1 MEAAKGEMEKRE
13 NELRLQKD
21 KEGKIRHAESVWRK
35 RQDNS
40 TQRIRQIED
49 QAQHYE

>member
-21 KEGKIRHAESVWRK
+21 KEGKNKTR
-35 RQDNS
+35 
-40 TQRIRQIED
+40 RICL
-49 QAQHYE
+49 A

>member
-21 KEGKIRHAESVWRK
+21 KEGKNKTR
-35 RQDNS
+35 
-40 TQRIRQIED
+40 RIRL
-49 QAQHYE
+49 A